1 MWTLLNKTR
10 GQIGLTAYKDYI
22 FGLLFYKYL
31 SEKATQWLG
40 EVLRGDTWENVY
52 GQDPVRA
59 LDYMKRF
66 NIPMI
71 SDTFG
76 HFNQQIAFE
85 AKDDF
90 EGIFD
95 GMRFDSSDLGSNAQA
110 RASVMISMIELLSAP

>member
-1 MWTLLNKTR
+1 M
-10 GQIGLTAYKDYI
+10 
-22 FGLLFYKYL
+22 
-31 SEKATQWLG
+31 G

-52 GQDPVRA
+52 GQDHVRA
-59 LDYMKRF
+59 LDYMKQKLGYAIQPKEFFKDWEATIHEERF

-95 GMRFDSSDLGSNAQA
+95 GMRFDNSDLGSNAQA

>member
-1 MWTLLNKTR
+1 
-10 GQIGLTAYKDYI
+10 
-22 FGLLFYKYL
+22 
-31 SEKATQWLG
+31 
-40 EVLRGDTWENVY
+40 
-52 GQDPVRA
+52 
-59 LDYMKRF
+59 
-66 NIPMI
+66 MI

-110 RASVMISMIELLSAP
+110 RASVMISMIELLSAPLSLISLQEGTLFQISMNT